1 MLETNA
7 CQQNVHMLVSSQ
19 VGNLVTVALHPLM
32 VDKELT
38 GDVRAAPAV
47 VKDGGSSGQPP

>member
-38 GDVRAAPAV
+38 GDVRAAL
-47 VKDGGSSGQPP
+47 KDGGPSGQPP